1 MGEHRTIEL
10 SDERLRA
17 YTAALLADLRALE
30 RMIEQEQF
38 EQGVRRIGA
47 EQEMFLVDA
56 QGRPSPVAVRA
67 LERADDPRLTTELAR
82 FNLEANLPPQLFGP
96 GCLRELRRELDDV
109 LAVVARAAEPEGAR
123 VLLAGSLPTLREAD
137 LSLEMITPQERYYA
151 LNRAMR
157 AMRGGSFHVLIMG
170 LDELEM
176 THDNV
181 MLESC
186 NTSFQLHWQVSPSEM
201 AAAYN
206 VAQLISAPLL
216 AAAVNSPVLLGRRLW
231 PESRVALFQQSVDV
245 RPVDARQQASRVTFG
260 HEWMSDGVVELFRDN
275 IARFR
280 PVLDAAEGTA
290 EGERRPDPLELLERG
305 QVPALR
311 ALCLHNGT
319 IYRWNRPCYG
329 TQGPHLR
336 IENRVLPAGPSVPDA
351 VANAALFFGLMAELP
366 QQLGKIRERIRFD
379 EAKENFL
386 AAARGGLKAEL
397 IWLDGRRVAVCD
409 LLSSELIGIAREGL
423 LGAGVERK
431 DVDLYLGIIAERVRG
446 RQTGS
451 RWVFDSLAAMSEKAA
466 PGQRHRS
473 LVAAMVEHQAAHEPV
488 HQWALCDLGDV
499 DAVSA
504 STTVAQIMTTELF
517 TVRPDDL
524 VDLAVSLMDWEKIR
538 HIPVED
544 GHGQLLGLVTYRD
557 LLERV
562 ARGEAG
568 EVAVRSIMQQ
578 QPLWIGDDAPL
589 LEAMRL
595 MRDNRVSGLPVVRD
609 GKLVGIV
616 TDHDLLSAA
625 TQFFEEHFGA

>member
-47 EQEMFLVDA
+47 EQEMFLVDG

-82 FNLEANLPPQLFGP
+82 FNLEANLPPQIFGP
-96 GCLRELRRELDDV
+96 GCLHKLRRELDDV
-109 LAVVARAAEPEGAR
+109 LAVVAKAAEPQGAR

-137 LSLEMITPQERYYA
+137 LGLDMITPQERYYA

-157 AMRGGSFHVLIMG
+157 AMRAGSFHVLIMG

-275 IARFR
+275 VARFR
-280 PVLDAAEGTA
+280 PVLDAADGAA
-290 EGERRPDPLELLERG
+290 EGERPPDPLELLERG

-329 TQGPHLR
+329 PQGPHLR

-366 QQLGKIRERIRFD
+366 QRLGEIRERIRFD
-379 EAKENFL
+379 DAKENFL

-397 IWLDGRRVAVCD
+397 AWLDGRRVAVCD

-423 LGAGVERK
+423 LGAGVERE
-431 DVDLYLGIIAERVRG
+431 DVDHYLGIIAERVRR

-595 MRDNRVSGLPVVRD
+595 MRDNRASGLPVVRD

-625 TQFFEEHFGA
+625 TRFFEDHLGA